1 MKGLHRGLEVMDWNA
16 VQKSLR
22 QFAGINLDKNRT
34 IPPTW
39 VVIKEEIVTGD
50 ENNFLV
56 RMAVFP
62 ETFSGFAKGKGQQ
75 SAGGYMGAGN
85 KNLGIEIEVQ
95 DMTTGEIG
103 SDRTFSD
110 IPFDRQDEF
119 FRDALTVISRTVTS
133 VSSVASPQERQG
145 DMSQVGLLRNPSDW
159 LVGDKV
165 NVSRETLD
173 SGGLTVGYVVRVYP
187 TTVDVLFPPD
197 EYHLKGW
204 TNEED
209 KIDLIYAGHDNNWRE
224 AANKWLKEDFYAE
237 YHYGEIQVG
246 DEPPTWTELIEYTP
260 KEYERRIGEPSPIP
274 IDSNVWDESND
285 VVENLAQMLNPYLLY
300 DTPIM
305 WSDVKDNQAIDG
317 FEPYYGILKRRL

>member
-1 MKGLHRGLEVMDWNA
+1 MDWNA

-34 IPPTW
+34 IPSNW
-39 VVIKEEIVTGD
+39 VVVKEEMVTGD
-50 ENNFLV
+50 NSNFLV

-133 VSSVASPQERQG
+133 VSSVASPQQRQG
-145 DMSQVGLLRNPSDW
+145 DMAQVGLLRNPSDW

-173 SGGLTVGYVVRVYP
+173 SGGMTVGYVVRVYP
-187 TTVDVLFPPD
+187 TTVEVLFPPD

-204 TNEED
+204 TNEEE
-209 KIDLIYAGHDNNWRE
+209 KIDLIYAGHDTNWRE
-224 AANKWLKEDFYAE
+224 TANKWLKKDFYAE

-246 DEPPTWTELIEYTP
+246 DKPPTWTELIEYSP
-260 KEYERRIGEPSPIP
+260 QEYERRIGEPSPIP
-274 IDSNVWDESND
+274 IEANVWDESND
-285 VVENLAQMLNPYLLY
+285 VAENLEEMLRPYLLY
-300 DTPIM
+300 DAPIM
-305 WSDVKDNQAIDG
+305 WSDLKDNQAIEG